1 MSFYRFND
9 TITLYTQYDEDY
21 WERHI
26 ITAAKVQLIDSDTV
40 DDTKVTVYIPIHGR
54 RSLKYVIPSYR
65 YDVSQKNFT
74 VKAGQ
79 KMVIG
84 KCSDGYPPDDA
95 FDVKRVET
103 HLSGS
108 RHIQHIKLVA
118 YNIPPKEDETDEES
132 DY

>member
-9 TITLYTQYDEDY
+9 VITLYTPYDEET

-40 DDTKVTVYIPIHGR
+40 EDTKVTVYIPIHGR
-54 RSLKYVIPSYR
+54 RSLKYVIPSLR
-65 YDVSQKNFT
+65 NDISRKNFT
-74 VKAGQ
+74 VKTGQ

-84 KCSDGYPPDDA
+84 RCPEGFPPDNA
-95 FDVKRVET
+95 LDVKRVET

-108 RHIQHIKLVA
+108 RHVQHIKLVA
-118 YNIPPKEDETDEES
+118 YNIPPKEEVNDEEF